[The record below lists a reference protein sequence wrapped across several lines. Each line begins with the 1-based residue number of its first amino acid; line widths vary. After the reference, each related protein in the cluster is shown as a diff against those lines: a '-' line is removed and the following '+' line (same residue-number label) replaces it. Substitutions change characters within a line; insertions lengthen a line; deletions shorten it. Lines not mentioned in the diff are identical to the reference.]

1 MKKILRQKKQRIDEQ
16 YICRLK
22 VPISVAIAPDEKK
35 VAYTVES
42 VSKDRKKYYS
52 QIFMADTTGEK
63 ITQFTFG
70 EINDRE
76 LVWSP
81 DGTQLAFVS
90 TRNKKT
96 GIYIIATEGGAE
108 RKIIEE
114 DGAFT
119 GLKWTPDGEAI
130 VYSFRRNDSYDE
142 KDEKKK
148 KEPPLYRHIT
158 RLFYRLD
165 GSGFLPKDR
174 FHIWTVAIKTGQTKQ
189 LTKGKY
195 DEMMPDIS
203 PNGKSIL
210 FVSNR
215 KANPDLDYLYDDI
228 FIIPINGGNAKKARK
243 AKKIKTPAGPIA
255 SPTFSPDGKKIA
267 YVGHDNPND
276 SWGVTNWHL
285 WTVGSDGR
293 LAAKNLTPKFD
304 RLAFDT
310 TIGDVG
316 EAFEAPPLFWS
327 SDGKNIFFSVTDT
340 GSTHIFYAPAK
351 GGKPTRV
358 THKKCHVRAYHM
370 NGKRRLISA
379 IVSDLQNPG
388 NLQLMPATYAGDNK
402 ARLLDNP
409 GKELLSQREMPKTR
423 EIWFKT
429 HDGFKLQG
437 WLVTPPKFN
446 KNRKY
451 PAILEIHGG
460 PRAQYGFTFFHEM
473 LYLASKGYVVFYT
486 NPRGGTGRG
495 ETFADAITGGW
506 GEIDYYDC
514 MSAADYLEKL
524 PYVNKNKI
532 GVTGGSYGGF
542 MTNWM
547 IGHTNRFKA
556 AVTQRSVVNLES
568 FFGSSDVG
576 FDIYREFDGLPWK
589 NMENYRKCSPLTYAS
604 KIKTPLLII
613 HSEQDLRCGIEQAEQ
628 LFATLKIMR
637 KKVEFIRFPDEPHG
651 LSRHGRPDRRVA
663 RLEWITKWFDR
674 YLK

>member
-1 MKKILRQKKQRIDEQ
+1 MKKSLKTKKQLINAEDV
-16 YICRLK
+16 CRLK
-22 VPISVAIAPDEKK
+22 VPISAAISPDEKK

-42 VSKDRKKYYS
+42 VSKDKKEYYS
-52 QIFMADTTGEK
+52 HIFLTKLAKEE
-63 ITQFTFG
+63 IRQFTFG
-70 EINDRE
+70 KINDRE

-81 DGTQLAFVS
+81 DGKQIAFIS

-96 GIYIIATEGGAE
+96 GIYIIPTEGGAE

-119 GLKWTPDGEAI
+119 GLKWTPDGQEI
-130 VYSFRRNDSYDE
+130 VYSFRYNDSFWE
-142 KDEKKK
+142 KDKKKK

-165 GSGFLPKDR
+165 GAGFVPKDR
-174 FHIWTVAIKTGQTKQ
+174 FHIWKLSIETRQTKQ
-189 LTKGKY
+189 LTKGNF
-195 DEMMPDIS
+195 DERTPNIS
-203 PNGKSIL
+203 PNGKSIV
-210 FVSNR
+210 FISNR
-215 KANPDLDYLYDDI
+215 KVNSDLDYLYDDL
-228 FIIPINGGNAKKARK
+228 FIIPINGSKI
-243 AKKIKTPAGPIA
+243 KKIKTPPGPIA

-276 SWGVTNWHL
+276 CWGVTNWHL
-285 WTVGSDGR
+285 WTVGASGR
-293 LAAKNLTPKFD
+293 PAAKNLTPKFD

-316 EAFEAPPLFWS
+316 GAFEAPPLFWS
-327 SDGKNIFFSVTDT
+327 PDGKKIYFTVTDT
-340 GSTHIFYAPAK
+340 GSTHIFYAPSS
-351 GGKPTRV
+351 GGRPTRV
-358 THKKCHVRAYHM
+358 THKKCHVRSYHM

-379 IVSDLQNPG
+379 IVSNLQNPG
-388 NLQLMPATYAGDNK
+388 NLQLMPSVYEGDSK
-402 ARLLDNP
+402 AKLLDNP
-409 GKELLSQREMPKTR
+409 AKKLLSKRDIPKTR
-423 EIWFKT
+423 EIWFNT

-506 GEIDYYDC
+506 GDIDYYDC

-532 GVTGGSYGGF
+532 GVTGGSYGGY
-542 MTNWM
+542 MTNW
-547 IGHTNRFKA
+547 IVGHTNRFKA
-556 AVTQRSVVNLES
+556 AITQRSVV
-568 FFGSSDVG
+568 
-576 FDIYREFDGLPWK
+576 
-589 NMENYRKCSPLTYAS
+589 
-604 KIKTPLLII
+604 
-613 HSEQDLRCGIEQAEQ
+613 
-628 LFATLKIMR
+628 
-637 KKVEFIRFPDEPHG
+637 
-651 LSRHGRPDRRVA
+651 
-663 RLEWITKWFDR
+663 
-674 YLK
+674 

>member
-1 MKKILRQKKQRIDEQ
+1 MKKLPKQKKRRIDEKD
-16 YICRLK
+16 ICRLK
-22 VPISVAIAPDEKK
+22 VPISVAISPDEKK

-42 VSKDRKKYYS
+42 VSKDKKKYYS
-52 QIFMADTTGEK
+52 EIFMADIAGGQTC
-63 ITQFTFG
+63 QFTFG

-81 DGTQLAFVS
+81 DGGQLAFIS

-96 GIYIIATEGGAE
+96 GIYIIPSAGGAE

-114 DGAFT
+114 DGVYA
-119 GLKWTPDGEAI
+119 GLRWTPDGKEI
-130 VYSFRRNDSYDE
+130 VYSFRRNDSFWE

-165 GSGFLPKDR
+165 GSGFIPKEK
-174 FHIWTVAIKTGQTKQ
+174 FHIWKVSVETGRAIQ

-195 DEMMPDIS
+195 DELLPDVS
-203 PNGKSIL
+203 PNGKSIV

-215 KANPDLDYLYDDI
+215 KANPDLDYLYDDLY
-228 FIIPINGGNAKKARK
+228 IISINGGK
-243 AKKIKTPAGPIA
+243 AKKIQTPAGPIS
-255 SPTFSPDGKKIA
+255 SPTFSPDSKKIA
-267 YVGHDNPND
+267 YIGHDNPND
-276 SWGVTNWHL
+276 CWGVTNWHI
-285 WTVGSDGR
+285 WSVGTGGR
-293 LAAKNLTPKFD
+293 PAAKDLTPGFD

-316 EAFEAPPLFWS
+316 DSFEAPPLFWS
-327 SDGKNIFFSVTDT
+327 TDQKRIYFAISDT
-340 GSTHIFYAPAK
+340 GSTHILYAPAR

-358 THKKCHVRAYHM
+358 THRKCHVKAYHM
-370 NGKRRLISA
+370 NGRRRLISA
-379 IVSDLQNPG
+379 IVSDLTAPG
-388 NLQLMPATYAGDNK
+388 KLLLMPSTYGGDNK
-402 ARLLDNP
+402 AKILDNP
-409 GKELLSQREMPKTR
+409 NSDLLSKREIPKSK
-423 EIWFKT
+423 EIWFKA

-446 KNRKY
+446 RKRKY
-451 PAILEIHGG
+451 PALLEIHGG

-473 LYLASKGYVVFYT
+473 LFLASKGYVVFYT
-486 NPRGGTGRG
+486 NPRGGSGRG
-495 ETFADAITGGW
+495 ETFADTITGGW

-514 MSAADYLEKL
+514 MSAADYLQNL
-524 PYVNKNKI
+524 PYVNKNRL
-532 GVTGGSYGGF
+532 GVTGGSYGGY
-542 MTNWM
+542 MTNW
-547 IGHTNRFKA
+547 IVGHTDRFKA

-576 FDIYREFDGLPWK
+576 YDLYREFDGPPWK
-589 NMENYRKCSPLTYAS
+589 NLENYRKCSPLTYAGN
-604 KIKTPLLII
+604 IKTPLLII

-628 LFATLKIMR
+628 LFVTLKMMR
-637 KKVEFIRFPDEPHG
+637 KKVEFVRFPGEPHG

-663 RLEWITKWFDR
+663 RLEWIAKWFDR